1 MRCEGRAANREPAE
15 WGVTSEA
22 MSLAAG
28 GATTMRDRKPVN
40 KWLVTVSITF
50 GTLMGAIDAS
60 IVNVAVPHLMGS
72 LGVTVEQVTW
82 VTTGFVIAT
91 VMVMPLTGFLAR
103 LFGQKRVYMFCL
115 ALFVAGSALCG
126 MARTLPLLVL
136 FRIIQGM
143 GAGAL
148 QPTEQ
153 AILRQTFPL
162 EEQGMAMAL
171 FGMAVVLGPAFGP
184 TLGGYIVDNYS
195 WPWIFYINV
204 PIGCVSLLMVS
215 RFVHEPPD
223 IRAAMHSMAERQR
236 KNMDWWGI
244 GMLIAG
250 LGSLQYV
257 LEEGNRNDWFQSGEI
272 TAMSFFSVTVLA
284 LLVVRELSARVPAVD
299 IALFK
304 DMVFFS
310 GTMIGAVMFA
320 MLMSVTFLLPLFMQT
335 LLGFTATQSGLALM
349 PRSLTM
355 LFVMPIVGRIYN
367 IVSPRIVVAIGIIIF
382 AYTAWLMG
390 HYTLATSARGIVN
403 VLILQG
409 VAFSCLFIPL
419 TTVALSSIP
428 RHRLSDATGLNSLLR
443 QVGGSIG
450 LAIMATLLSRYATS
464 ARGAMLAN
472 VSMDRTAVMSR
483 MYGLQKMLQGRG
495 VTGPAAQGTAA
506 QIIDYQLR
514 AQAMVLSYERLFL
527 ICGIAFLC
535 VLPLVLFLRLPKGEP
550 SGEIDVHVEM

>member
-1 MRCEGRAANREPAE
+1 MTSAAIPLTAE
-15 WGVTSEA
+15 
-22 MSLAAG
+22 
-28 GATTMRDRKPVN
+28 RPPVN

-103 LFGQKRVYMFCL
+103 MFGQKRVYLFCL
-115 ALFVAGSALCG
+115 VLFGLGSAMCG
-126 MARTLPLLVL
+126 MARTLPMLVL
-136 FRIIQGM
+136 FRVIQGI

-153 AILRQTFPL
+153 AILRQTFPPQ
-162 EEQGMAMAL
+162 EQGMAMAV

-195 WPWIFYINV
+195 WPWIFYINIPV
-204 PIGCVSLLMVS
+204 CIVSLLMVT

-223 IRAAMHSMAERQR
+223 LRAAMHAMAERQR
-236 KNMDWWGI
+236 KNMDWSGI
-244 GMLIAG
+244 ALLIGG

-272 TAMSFFSVTVLA
+272 KIIALFSTICLT

-299 IALFK
+299 LSLFR
-304 DMVFFS
+304 DAVFMS
-310 GTMIGAVMFA
+310 GTVIGAVMFA

-335 LLGFTATQSGLALM
+335 LLGFSATQSGLALM
-349 PRSLTM
+349 PRSLVM
-355 LFVMPIVGRIYN
+355 LVAMPIVGRIYN
-367 IVSPRIVVAIGIIIF
+367 IVSPRIVVAFGIILF

-390 HYTLATSARGIVN
+390 HYTLETSARGVVN
-403 VLILQG
+403 VLLIQG

-428 RHRLSDATGLNSLLR
+428 RHRMPDATGLNSLLR
-443 QVGGSIG
+443 QVGGSVG
-450 LAIMATLLSRYATS
+450 LAIMATMMSRFATR
-464 ARGAMLAN
+464 ARGAMLASLDMTRPVVREHVMTMQRML
-472 VSMDRTAVMSR
+472 VS
-483 MYGLQKMLQGRG
+483 RG
-495 VTGPAAQGTAA
+495 YDPAAAQHTAA
-506 QIIDYQLR
+506 QIIDYQVR
-514 AQAMVLSYERLFL
+514 QQAMMLSFERLFY

-535 VLPLVLFLRLPKGEP
+535 VLPLVLFLRMAPHAEKAE
-550 SGEIDVHVEM
+550 VHVEM

>member
-1 MRCEGRAANREPAE
+1 MTTAAMPATIPAMTPVRA
-15 WGVTSEA
+15 
-22 MSLAAG
+22 
-28 GATTMRDRKPVN
+28 PVN

-60 IVNVAVPHLMGS
+60 IVNVAVPHLMGG

-103 LFGQKRVYMFCL
+103 LFGQKRVYMACL
-115 ALFVAGSALCG
+115 FLFIVGSALCG
-126 MARTLPLLVL
+126 MARTLPMLVI
-136 FRIIQGM
+136 FRILQGI

-153 AILRQTFPL
+153 AILRQTFPPQ
-162 EEQGMAMAL
+162 EQGMAMAL

-204 PIGCVSLLMVS
+204 PIGIVSLLMVS
-215 RFVHEPPD
+215 RFVHEAED
-223 IRAAMHSMAERQR
+223 VRAAMHVMAERQR
-236 KNMDWWGI
+236 KNMDWAGI
-244 GMLIAG
+244 ATLIIG
-250 LGSLQYV
+250 LGTMQYV
-257 LEEGNRNDWFQSGEI
+257 LEEGNRNDWFESNEI
-272 TAMSFFSVTVLA
+272 KVVT
-284 LLVVRELSARVPAVD
+284 LVAIVSIAFLIIRELSAAVPAVD
-299 IALFK
+299 IALFR
-304 DMVFFS
+304 DPVFFS

-349 PRSLTM
+349 PRSLVM
-355 LFVMPIVGRIYN
+355 LVVMPIVGRIYN
-367 IVSPRIVVAIGIIIF
+367 TVSPRIVVAFGILLF

-390 HYTLATSARGIVN
+390 HYTLATGPHDIVK
-403 VLILQG
+403 VLMIQG

-428 RHRLSDATGLNSLLR
+428 RHRMPDATGLNSLLR
-443 QVGGSIG
+443 QTGGSIG
-450 LAIMATLLSRYATS
+450 LALMATMMSRYATK
-464 ARGAMLAN
+464 ARDAMLA
-472 VSMDRTAVMSR
+472 SITLDRPAVVQR
-483 MYGLQKMLQGRG
+483 MMAMERMLMGRG
-495 VTGPAAQGTAA
+495 LTASAAHSTAA
-506 QIIDYQLR
+506 RILDGQLR
-514 AQAMVLSYERLFL
+514 QQAMVMSFEKLFY

-535 VLPLVLFLRLPKGEP
+535 VLPLVLFLRTPETMEK
-550 SGEIDVHVEM
+550 IDVHVEM